1 MPLDPISYSLAKKAK
16 KIAENHALDS
26 HIDVEITSPAN
37 GEVLTYD
44 AINAVWKN
52 APPGEA
58 EPAWLQLLNFRG
70 IFWFN
75 NHWYPSGML
84 PDVEGGSGAVSY
96 SSDNLQLRT
105 GTTSSS
111 YAYVYKHIGPLP
123 QPTWEKKRYFVCN
136 VYMSDMNSNVI
147 AYMIMGNAKYSSSAS
162 SDRHV
167 GFKVVDGVLYGTV
180 ANGTFESHLELAT
193 LTSSERHELKVV
205 FTPGVEAR
213 FYVDGEDKGAI
224 TTRLPSGTNYANKI
238 FYASVYN
245 KAAEN
250 KLLQVY
256 QVKFVQEE

>member
-1 MPLDPISYSLAKKAK
+1 LPLDPISYSLAKKAK

-75 NHWYPSGML
+75 NHWYPSGM
-84 PDVEGGSGAVSY
+84 
-96 SSDNLQLRT
+96 
-105 GTTSSS
+105 
-111 YAYVYKHIGPLP
+111 LP